1 MAFLAEIVSW
11 CHKIIESNL
20 PLEDVYSRDSQEG
33 QKAHLLICAL
43 KHWSI
48 LYSYQKGVSLF
59 LGMFFRTNQA
69 IFSRPRRRVRER
81 EEITSRL
88 SIQIY
93 VPNLPTVK
101 IWSVSKWKWLPGSSP
116 STHLSVLREL
126 SHVCL
131 GAWVLKLPL
140 CLALEL

>member
-33 QKAHLLICAL
+33 QKAHLLICALTQGL

-101 IWSVSKWKWLPGSSP
+101 IWSVSKWKWLPGSSL
-116 STHLSVLREL
+116 STHLSVL
-126 SHVCL
+126 SFHVSV
-131 GAWVLKLPL
+131 WVLGCWN
-140 CLALEL
+140 CLFAWL